1 MQELQTVQEI
11 VQQLNII
18 DDTLFQKM
26 AEDPEF
32 CEEMISTI
40 LQQQV
45 TVKKVT
51 PQNSIKNLQG
61 RSVVLDALCNLE
73 NGEECNVEVQ
83 KADDDDHQKRV
94 RYNTS
99 CITANITEPGSK
111 FKNVPNVIGIYIS
124 KFDMFQSQKTVYHID
139 RTVRETGEVLDNG
152 LQEIYVN
159 TKINDGTDIA
169 ELMRIFTE
177 TNAYDFEK
185 FPKVSNRKRQFK
197 VNEGGSGEVC
207 DLVENYARSCAE
219 RAAKEATE
227 KAKKEATDKAIKD
240 AIESAK
246 KLFQNGVGY
255 EVVQTS
261 ISTLS
266 DEVLQGVY
274 AEVKGV

>member
-1 MQELQTVQEI
+1 
-11 VQQLNII
+11 
-18 DDTLFQKM
+18 
-26 AEDPEF
+26 
-32 CEEMISTI
+32 
-40 LQQQV
+40 
-45 TVKKVT
+45 
-51 PQNSIKNLQG
+51 
-61 RSVVLDALCNLE
+61 
-73 NGEECNVEVQ
+73 
-83 KADDDDHQKRV
+83 
-94 RYNTS
+94 
-99 CITANITEPGSK
+99 
-111 FKNVPNVIGIYIS
+111 
-124 KFDMFQSQKTVYHID
+124 MFQSKKTVYHID
-139 RTVRETGEVLDNG
+139 RIVRETGEVLDNG

-159 TKINDGTDIA
+159 TKINDGSDIA

-177 TNAYDFEK
+177 VNAYDFEK

-197 VNEGGSGEVC
+197 VNEGGNGEVC

-219 RAAKEATE
+219 RAA
-227 KAKKEATDKAIKD
+227 KEATDKAIKD